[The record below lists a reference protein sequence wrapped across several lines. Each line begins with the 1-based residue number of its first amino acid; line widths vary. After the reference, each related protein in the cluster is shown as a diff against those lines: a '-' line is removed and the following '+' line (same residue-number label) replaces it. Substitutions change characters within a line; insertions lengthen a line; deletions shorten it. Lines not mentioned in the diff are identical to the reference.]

1 MPSVTTNDAGQTGTN
16 ALIGSI
22 GVKCSLH
29 KKAVNQSP
37 PRRCQSSKTYS
48 RTRTFSWIRL
58 SESLDKQM
66 RMVQIESVKRNL
78 TTGDTMN
85 AKVGISAEL
94 DKLLLRLSAMYMCIL
109 QSNSEATNLDRRNL
123 AT

>member
-1 MPSVTTNDAGQTGTN
+1 MPSVTTNDAGRTGAN

-22 GVKCSLH
+22 GVKCSPH
-29 KKAVNQSP
+29 KQAVNQSP

-66 RMVQIESVKRNL
+66 RMVQIEAAKRNL
-78 TTGDTMN
+78 STGDTMK
-85 AKVGISAEL
+85 AKVRISAEL
-94 DKLLLRLSAMYMCIL
+94 DKPLLRISAMYMCIS
-109 QSNSEATNLDRRNL
+109 QSNSEAINLDRRNL